1 MCDPPPSSLP
11 PWFDL
16 PLTSLRCPFCQEKA
30 FVSDASGLVLT
41 ETVEFSRMLET
52 RMLEKAAGKGVEAAE
67 ADNDDGAEG
76 ASGSGEGKPAQDVGA
91 DAGELRHLPP
101 CVWLAPCS
109 CFWTVLQHTLATQA
123 WLQYY
128 IICDP
133 ALATAIHYLRP
144 RLGYS
149 TT

>member
-1 MCDPPPSSLP
+1 MTMEPKA
-11 PWFDL
+11 
-16 PLTSLRCPFCQEKA
+16 RQAAEKA
-30 FVSDASGLVLT
+30 SLL
-41 ETVEFSRMLET
+41 RMLGP
-52 RMLEKAAGKGVEAAE
+52 MLVSSAT
-67 ADNDDGAEG
+67 
-76 ASGSGEGKPAQDVGA
+76 
-91 DAGELRHLPP
+91 PP